1 MQTTNSTFWYNI
13 VNSPKFILILILI
26 TSSESISSWGIQQCI
41 VYLLNGNKEKNK
53 IDKYLHILLLDRQID
68 ERVISLLG

>member
-1 MQTTNSTFWYNI
+1 MKGYQVEIFST
-13 VNSPKFILILILI
+13 
-26 TSSESISSWGIQQCI
+26 CI

-53 IDKYLHILLLDRQID
+53 IDKYLQILLLDRQID